1 MDLSKNIWLFTAQ
14 FTFVKIESIWS
25 NKLCFSSHRPVP
37 LFVWD
42 RPYKGFSRKNEKK
55 LTRSFNLTFL
65 YKILEQQ
72 LSDFFENIFNPYLCA
87 FRRGHGCQT
96 TLLRLLEDW
105 QDALDKNQYVAAVLM
120 DFSKTFDCIP
130 HDILLDKLSAYGM
143 STDSVSLLESY
154 LSNRKQQI
162 KINSILSSWAD
173 IQKKMY
179 PKGQS
184 WASTF

>member
-1 MDLSKNIWLFTAQ
+1 
-14 FTFVKIESIWS
+14 
-25 NKLCFSSHRPVP
+25 
-37 LFVWD
+37 
-42 RPYKGFSRKNEKK
+42 
-55 LTRSFNLTFL
+55 
-65 YKILEQQ
+65 

-96 TLLRLLEDW
+96 TLFRLLEDW

-120 DFSKTFDCIP
+120 DFSKAFDCIP

-143 STDSVSLLESY
+143 STDSVSILESY

-184 WASTF
+184 